1 VKKHLSLLFALILTI
16 AFFLQKETPFYK
28 VNNKP
33 TGDTIEYKASAFVIQ
48 PNDKLGDLLQRIP
61 NVEVNKDGVILA
73 QGEAVKML
81 LVDGEEYFTDAP
93 SVGLNSIRADRVD
106 KIQFYHRITDQ
117 GTFTG
122 IDDKVRIKTINV
134 KLKKEK

>member
-1 VKKHLSLLFALILTI
+1 MKKYLSLIFALMLTTV
-16 AFFLQKETPFYK
+16 FLLHKQTSFYTLP
-28 VNNKP
+28 NKP

-61 NVEVNKDGVILA
+61 SVEVNKDGMILA
-73 QGEAVKML
+73 QGETVKML

-93 SVGLNSIRADRVD
+93 SVGLKTIRADGVD
-106 KIQFYHRITDQ
+106 KIQFYYKITDQ

>member
-1 VKKHLSLLFALILTI
+1 MKKHISVLFTLILTTS
-16 AFFLQKETPFYK
+16 FLLQKETRFY
-28 VNNKP
+28 NIPNKP

-61 NVEVNKDGVILA
+61 SVEINKDGVILA
-73 QGEAVKML
+73 QGETVKLL
-81 LVDGEEYFTDAP
+81 LVDGEEYFADAP
-93 SVGLNSIRADRVD
+93 SVGLKTIRADRVD
-106 KIQFYHRITDQ
+106 NIQFYYKITDQ
-117 GTFTG
+117 GAFTG